1 MSSQPV
7 AVDNLIKSLVRGGKV
22 VIGYRRSVKLLKIG
36 GLKAVVVAEGSPKA
50 IISDVKYYASLSN
63 IPVIIYRG
71 SSMDLGTLIGRP
83 HPVSVIGVIDPGNIS
98 MEIIDSVAE
107 NNL

>member
-7 AVDNLIKSLVRGGKV
+7 AVDNLIKSLVRRGKV

-36 GLKAVVVAEGSPKA
+36 GLKAIVVAEGSPKA
-50 IISDVKYYASLSN
+50 IVSDIKYYARLGN

-71 SSMDLGTLIGRP
+71 SSMDLGTLVGRP
-83 HPVSVIGVIDPGNIS
+83 HPVTVIGVIDPGNIS
-98 MEIIDSVAE
+98 MEVIDSVAE
-107 NNL
+107 KNL

>member
-1 MSSQPV
+1 MSSRSA

-36 GLKAVVVAEGSPKA
+36 RLKAVVIAEGSPKA
-50 IISDVKYYASLSN
+50 IVSDVRYYARLGN
-63 IPVIIYRG
+63 IPVIMYRG

-98 MEIIDSVAE
+98 MEVIDSAAE
-107 NNL
+107 KNS